1 MGNYTPSEFA
11 MKVDWEG
18 GLAEAILEYGLD
30 EEDLDESDPELK
42 TAVKEFRQ
50 AAAGPYERLNT
61 LLRKYGE

>member
-1 MGNYTPSEFA
+1 